1 MENREIEAILNEI
14 AELLELKGTNAFK
27 VRAYQNAARAIGN
40 LQEEVSLLIE
50 EKRLGKVRGVG
61 KSIQS
66 KLEELVETGELTYLD
81 ELRDGIPEG
90 LFDIMSVPGMGPKK
104 TKVLWEKLGVDTLE
118 QLEEACKNDEVA
130 SLKGFGKKSQDKI
143 LDGIANLALTRGR
156 RLRSQVV
163 HHAERLKAAIA
174 ALDGVERVEVAGSL
188 RRGRETVKDVDLLVA
203 SEDAAP
209 IMELV
214 REDEEVDSIIGSGE
228 TKTSVR
234 LKDGLQVD
242 VRVVAPR
249 SFACT
254 LAYFT
259 GSKEFNVA
267 LRGLAL
273 DLGFSLNEYDL
284 RPLDGSPPPEVADEP
299 ALHRMLGLDYVPPE
313 LRENTGEIDA
323 AKEGKLPR
331 LVEAEDLTGVLHVH
345 TNWSDGTA
353 SVEETVRAAAELGY
367 SFVGISDHSQAATY
381 ANGLDFERLKRQ
393 REEVEAAR
401 AAFPQLRIFHG
412 CEVDILSDGRL
423 DLEDECLEWLDFVI
437 ASVHSDLTME
447 RSKMTKRLETALQHP
462 RVKVWGHPSGRKLL
476 KREGSQFDW
485 EPLLDVCADR
495 GVAVEV
501 NGHPMRLD
509 ADWVHVRRIR
519 SRGIKLCVNP
529 DAHSPGA
536 MNHAARYGIVEAR
549 RGWASKDDVIN
560 TLPLEAFERDFLGL
574 AATS

>member
-14 AELLELKGTNAFK
+14 AELLELKGTNGFK

-40 LQEEVSLLIE
+40 LQEQVSLLLE
-50 EKRLGKVRGVG
+50 EKRLGKVRGIG
-61 KSIQS
+61 TSIQA
-66 KLEELVETGELTYLD
+66 KLEELLETGELSYLA
-81 ELRDGIPEG
+81 ELREGIPEG

-118 QLEEACKNDEVA
+118 KLEEACKGDEVA

-163 HHAERLKAAIA
+163 HHADRLKAAIA
-174 ALDGVERVEVAGSL
+174 ALAGVERVEVAGSL

-203 SEDAAP
+203 SEDPAP

-249 SFACT
+249 SFACA

-284 RPLDGSPPPEVADEP
+284 RPLDGSPPPEIEDEP
-299 ALHRMLGLDYVPPE
+299 ALHRLLGLDYVAPE
-313 LRENTGEIDA
+313 LRENTGEIEA
-323 AKEGKLPR
+323 AQAGKLPR

-353 SVEETVRAAAELGY
+353 SVEDTVRAAAELGY

-401 AAFPQLRIFHG
+401 AEFPELRIFHG
-412 CEVDILSDGRL
+412 CEVDILADGRL

-447 RSKMTKRLETALQHP
+447 RSKMTKRLEAALQHP
-462 RVKVWGHPSGRKLL
+462 RVRVWGHPGGRKLL
-476 KREGSQFDW
+476 KREASQFDW
-485 EPLLDVCADR
+485 EPLLDICAER

-574 AATS
+574 SAAT